1 MSSCS
6 SPQHDRNAGSA
17 SLCKSRLLEPDQA
30 IICVRTHATG
40 KMLLSLL
47 WFMLLGLVLG
57 GCGSGGGAGRD
68 DVSGGAPTALSKR
81 SGLELRRWIV
91 RDQRGQSAR
100 LLSTFA
106 SADAFE
112 DPAEARR
119 WQMSGILVAKIA
131 ASDVPVLREQLSS
144 IAQERIEWLGAMPD
158 WVPVHRTAQYGTGT
172 TAWVDSGPM
181 QIDPGSLSL
190 LARAWAVPSLDRTS
204 LRIELMP
211 QIPVR
216 GAGGDVFIDGAPLT
230 RQRLGVT
237 LQAGDALLIL
247 PAAASHAGDNQS
259 EQQRPEFDTRPPPV
273 VTTVGP
279 PVPQWPTLGELL
291 LVALDD
297 QRQGVYEQV
306 MVFVAHVPQPVGG
319 NPSTG
324 QASSKDEPLHQLEAA
339 RTETAQQTDD
349 SPALDMPSTRPA
361 PVESV
366 DEAEAD
372 RTVTPSDVADVDSPA
387 PLSTDELLSVLLY
400 APESDRSE
408 PTQSEADAPAT
419 APTQKRRT
427 RGMVL
432 P

>member
-1 MSSCS
+1 MLCVFLWMS
-6 SPQHDRNAGSA
+6 
-17 SLCKSRLLEPDQA
+17 
-30 IICVRTHATG
+30 
-40 KMLLSLL
+40 M
-47 WFMLLGLVLG
+47 LGLILS
-57 GCGSGGGAGRD
+57 GCASGGRAQLD
-68 DVSGGAPTALSKR
+68 DESSGAPAAFSNR

-106 SADAFE
+106 SAEAFE

-119 WQMSGILVAKIA
+119 WQMSGMLVAKIA

-181 QIDPGSLSL
+181 QIDPGSLSV
-190 LARAWAVPSLDRTS
+190 LARAWAVPGLHHTN

-216 GAGGDVFIDGAPLT
+216 GASGDVFIDGAPLT
-230 RQRLGVT
+230 RQRLGIT
-237 LQAGDALLIL
+237 LQAGEALLVL
-247 PAAASHAGDNQS
+247 PAAASHTGDEQAA
-259 EQQRPEFDTRPPPV
+259 QQRPEFDSRTSSPV
-273 VTTVGP
+273 VHVGP

-291 LVALDD
+291 LVARDE

-306 MVFVAHVPQPVGG
+306 MVFVAHVPQPVGASRSTKESTRDIE
-319 NPSTG
+319 PS
-324 QASSKDEPLHQLEAA
+324 SPPVDSLPEAA
-339 RTETAQQTDD
+339 QQAGGSSSLEDPVVEPEVQAGSQQSE
-349 SPALDMPSTRPA
+349 SPAE
-361 PVESV
+361 ES
-366 DEAEAD
+366 
-372 RTVTPSDVADVDSPA
+372 SPIRSS
-387 PLSTDELLSVLLY
+387 PLSTEELLSVLLND
-400 APESDRSE
+400 PEAAQPDT
-408 PTQSEADAPAT
+408 TQPEAEASAT
-419 APTQKRRT
+419 APANKRRK